1 MAIIDA
7 EDPRRAK
14 RMGVTVAI
22 CTYRRASIIKAVES
36 VARQRLPPNIAMRI
50 LVIDNDATPTAKDM
64 IEDLRDRA
72 LVEIEYR
79 HVPGQNISVAR
90 NAALDE
96 ASTPLLAF
104 LDDDEYA
111 APDWLANLVA
121 FGQGAEVVFGPCEAI
136 YPNDVP
142 YWIKAGDYHSNRIP
156 RPHRTID
163 TGYTSNVLVDM
174 EFVRLNGLKFDP
186 ALGETGGEDTMFFHA
201 LHKRGGTLRYAPKA
215 VVHENVVAS
224 RLNLT
229 WVRLRRYRAGQV
241 YAMMLYRFSHR
252 AYRRAIWTAPVK
264 ILACLFMSCLL
275 IFRPAGALWWLMRGA
290 FHVGVLSFGLGAK
303 VHREYRRS

>member
-64 IEDLRDRA
+64 IEDLRDKLWWRSSTGTFPARTYRLRA
-72 LVEIEYR
+72 MPLSMRPRRRFSPSWMMMNMRRPIGS
-79 HVPGQNISVAR
+79 PISSR
-90 NAALDE
+90 
-96 ASTPLLAF
+96 
-104 LDDDEYA
+104 
-111 APDWLANLVA
+111 

-136 YPNDVP
+136 YPNDAP
-142 YWIKAGDYHSNRIP
+142 YWLKAGDYHSNRIP
-156 RPHRTID
+156 RHHRTID